1 MVRILIVD
9 DHPLVSRSLTQ
20 LMSGEFPGSVVAEAP
35 SEAEAL
41 AAVWSQPWNLV
52 VLDLSL
58 PGRGG
63 IELLKE
69 IKAARPKLPV
79 LIFSTYPEAQFAKR
93 SLRAGA
99 SGYVTK
105 ESTPEQLLQAA
116 RQVTAGGVY
125 VSQIVA
131 EILATDLGSDQSK
144 PPHELLSDRE
154 YDVMLRLGAGQ
165 GVSQVAETLNLS
177 VKTVST
183 YRTRILEKMSL
194 ANNAELT
201 QYALRNK
208 LIE

>member
-20 LMSGEFPGSVVAEAP
+20 LMSGEFLGSVVAEAP

-41 AAVWSQPWNLV
+41 AAVWNQPWNLV

-69 IKAARPKLPV
+69 IKAARPKVPV

-99 SGYVTK
+99 SGYVNKFNAHDKLCETIR
-105 ESTPEQLLQAA
+105 EAMG
-116 RQVTAGGVY
+116 VT
-125 VSQIVA
+125 S
-131 EILATDLGSDQSK
+131 
-144 PPHELLSDRE
+144 P
-154 YDVMLRLGAGQ
+154 
-165 GVSQVAETLNLS
+165 TLPD
-177 VKTVST
+177 
-183 YRTRILEKMSL
+183 
-194 ANNAELT
+194 
-201 QYALRNK
+201 
-208 LIE
+208 